1 MQGSERAL
9 AIMSHAGPELS
20 DIEIFE
26 LHRLFAREAPDA
38 RARARIVELAQQC
51 LTLYVEKD
59 SGYYLSLAGNYLELL
74 GQA

>member
-38 RARARIVELAQQC
+38 RARARIVEDRKS
-51 LTLYVEKD
+51 VV
-59 SGYYLSLAGNYLELL
+59 
-74 GQA
+74 